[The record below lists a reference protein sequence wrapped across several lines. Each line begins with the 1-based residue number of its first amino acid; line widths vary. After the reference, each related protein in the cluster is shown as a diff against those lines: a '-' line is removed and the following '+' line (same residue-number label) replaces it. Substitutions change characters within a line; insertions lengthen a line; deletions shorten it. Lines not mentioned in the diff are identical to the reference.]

1 MKQLFSSLLI
11 ALYVLHSFQMN
22 AQENTVNTIENQFDN
37 IYRTSS
43 TYQNYKV
50 ISRDRFNTLKSSVLD
65 SLKIYSTSLS
75 AKEKTITAKGV
86 EIESLKK
93 ELKETNIKL
102 KEAIS
107 KENSFSF
114 LGVEIAKGTYN
125 LMVWA
130 LVGILLAGLIH
141 FIYQFAKSNT
151 ITKTALND
159 LEEVENEFEA
169 HRKKT
174 LEREQKLRRQLHDEI
189 NKNRNS

>member
-11 ALYVLHSFQMN
+11 ALYVIHSFEMN

-65 SLKIYSTSLS
+65 SLKVYSTSLS
-75 AKEKTITAKGV
+75 AKEKTITAKGL
-86 EIESLKK
+86 EIESLRK
-93 ELKETNIKL
+93 ELAETNIKL

>member
-65 SLKIYSTSLS
+65 SLKIYSKSLS

-130 LVGILLAGLIH
+130 LVGVLLAGLIH

-151 ITKTALND
+151 TTKTALTD

>member
-1 MKQLFSSLLI
+1 MKQFQSPLFI
-11 ALYVLHSFQMN
+11 ALFILCSFQMN
-22 AQENTVNTIENQFDN
+22 AQENTANTIENQFDN

-50 ISRDRFNTLKSSVLD
+50 INRDRFNTLKSSVLD
-65 SLKIYSTSLS
+65 SLKVYSTSIS
-75 AKEKTITAKGV
+75 AKEKTITAKSS

-93 ELKETNIKL
+93 ELAETNTKL
-102 KEAIS
+102 TEAIS

-114 LGVEIAKGTYN
+114 LGIEIAKGTYN

-141 FIYQFAKSNT
+141 FIYQFAKSNSV
-151 ITKTALND
+151 TKTALSD
-159 LEEVENEFEA
+159 LEEVEKEFEA

>member
-65 SLKIYSTSLS
+65 SLKVYSTSLS
-75 AKEKTITAKGV
+75 AKEKTITAKGL

-93 ELKETNIKL
+93 ELAETNIKL

-130 LVGILLAGLIH
+130 LVGVLLAGLIH

-151 ITKTALND
+151 TTKTALTD

>member
-1 MKQLFSSLLI
+1 MKQFQSPLFI
-11 ALYVLHSFQMN
+11 ALFILCSFQMN
-22 AQENTVNTIENQFDN
+22 AQENTANTIENQFDN

-50 ISRDRFNTLKSSVLD
+50 INRDRFNTLKSRVLD
-65 SLKIYSTSLS
+65 SLKVYSKSIS
-75 AKEKTITAKGV
+75 AKEKTITAKSS

-93 ELKETNIKL
+93 ELAETNTKL
-102 KEAIS
+102 TEAIS

-114 LGVEIAKGTYN
+114 LGIEIAKGTYN

-141 FIYQFAKSNT
+141 FIYQFAKSNSV
-151 ITKTALND
+151 TKTALSD
-159 LEEVENEFEA
+159 LEEVEKEFEA

>member
-65 SLKIYSTSLS
+65 SLKIYSKSLS

-86 EIESLKK
+86 EIEFLKK
-93 ELKETNIKL
+93 ELTETNIKL
-102 KEAIS
+102 KEAIA

-130 LVGILLAGLIH
+130 LVGVLLAGLIH

-151 ITKTALND
+151 TTKTALTD

>member
-1 MKQLFSSLLI
+1 MKQLLSSLLI

-22 AQENTVNTIENQFDN
+22 AQENTVNSIENQFDN

-65 SLKIYSTSLS
+65 SLKVYSTSLS
-75 AKEKTITAKGV
+75 AKEKTITAKGL

-93 ELKETNIKL
+93 ELAETNIKL
-102 KEAIS
+102 EEAIS
-107 KENSFSF
+107 KGNSFSF

-130 LVGILLAGLIH
+130 LVGVLLAGLIH

-151 ITKTALND
+151 TTKTALTD

-169 HRKKT
+169 HRKRT

>member
-1 MKQLFSSLLI
+1 
-11 ALYVLHSFQMN
+11 MN

-50 ISRDRFNTLKSSVLD
+50 INRDRFNTLKSSILD
-65 SLKIYSTSLS
+65 SLKVYSTSLS
-75 AKEKTITAKGV
+75 AKEKTITTKGV

-93 ELKETNIKL
+93 KLAETNIKL

-107 KENSFSF
+107 KGNSFSF

-130 LVGILLAGLIH
+130 LVGVLLAGLIH
-141 FIYQFAKSNT
+141 FIYQFANSNT

>member
-1 MKQLFSSLLI
+1 MKHFQSPLFI
-11 ALYVLHSFQMN
+11 ALFFLCSFQMS
-22 AQENTVNTIENQFDN
+22 AQEDTINTIENQFDN

-50 ISRDRFNTLKSSVLD
+50 INRDRFNTLKSSVLD
-65 SLKIYSTSLS
+65 SLKVYSTSIS
-75 AKEKTITAKGV
+75 AKEKTITARSS

-93 ELKETNIKL
+93 ELAETNTKL
-102 KEAIS
+102 KDAIS

-114 LGVEIAKGTYN
+114 LGMEIDKGTYN

-141 FIYQFAKSNT
+141 FIYQFTKSNSV
-151 ITKTALND
+151 TKIALSN
-159 LEEVENEFEA
+159 LEEVEKEFEA

>member
-11 ALYVLHSFQMN
+11 ALYVIHSFQMN

-65 SLKIYSTSLS
+65 SLKVYSTSLS
-75 AKEKTITAKGV
+75 AKEKTITAKGL
-86 EIESLKK
+86 EIKSLRK
-93 ELKETNIKL
+93 ELAETNIKL

-151 ITKTALND
+151 TTKTALTD

>member
-1 MKQLFSSLLI
+1 MNQFQSPLFI
-11 ALYVLHSFQMN
+11 ALFILCSFQMN
-22 AQENTVNTIENQFDN
+22 AQEDTANTIENQFDN

-50 ISRDRFNTLKSSVLD
+50 INRDRFNTLKSSVLD
-65 SLKIYSTSLS
+65 SLKVYSTSIS
-75 AKEKTITAKGV
+75 AKEKTITAKSS

-93 ELKETNIKL
+93 ELAETNTKL

-114 LGVEIAKGTYN
+114 LGIEIAKGTYN

-141 FIYQFAKSNT
+141 FIYQFTKSNLV
-151 ITKTALND
+151 TKTALSD
-159 LEEVENEFEA
+159 LEEVEKEFEA

>member
-1 MKQLFSSLLI
+1 MKQFQSPLFI
-11 ALYVLHSFQMN
+11 ALFILCSFQMN
-22 AQENTVNTIENQFDN
+22 AQEDTVNTIENQFDN

-50 ISRDRFNTLKSSVLD
+50 INRDRFNTLKSSVLD
-65 SLKIYSTSLS
+65 SLKVYSTSIS
-75 AKEKTITAKGV
+75 AKEKTITAKSS

-93 ELKETNIKL
+93 ELAETNTKL

-114 LGVEIAKGTYN
+114 LGIEIAKGTYN
-125 LMVWA
+125 LIVWA

-141 FIYQFAKSNT
+141 FIYQFAKSNSV
-151 ITKTALND
+151 TKTALSD
-159 LEEVENEFEA
+159 LEEVEKEFEA

>member
-1 MKQLFSSLLI
+1 
-11 ALYVLHSFQMN
+11 MN

-50 ISRDRFNTLKSSVLD
+50 INRDRFNTLKSSILD
-65 SLKIYSTSLS
+65 SLKVYSTSLS
-75 AKEKTITAKGV
+75 AKEKTITTKGV

-93 ELKETNIKL
+93 ELAETNIKL

-107 KENSFSF
+107 KGNSFSF
-114 LGVEIAKGTYN
+114 LGTEIAKGTYN

-130 LVGILLAGLIH
+130 LVGVLLAGLIH

-151 ITKTALND
+151 ITKTALTD

>member
-1 MKQLFSSLLI
+1 MKQFQSPLFI
-11 ALYVLHSFQMN
+11 ALFILCSFQMN
-22 AQENTVNTIENQFDN
+22 AQEDTANTIENQFDN

-50 ISRDRFNTLKSSVLD
+50 INRDRFNRLKSSVLD
-65 SLKIYSTSLS
+65 SLKVYSTSIS
-75 AKEKTITAKGV
+75 AKEKTITAKSS

-93 ELKETNIKL
+93 ELAETNTKL

-114 LGVEIAKGTYN
+114 LGTEIAKGTYN

-141 FIYQFAKSNT
+141 FIYQFAKSNSV
-151 ITKTALND
+151 TKTALSD
-159 LEEVENEFEA
+159 LEEVELEFEA

-189 NKNRNS
+189 NKNKNS